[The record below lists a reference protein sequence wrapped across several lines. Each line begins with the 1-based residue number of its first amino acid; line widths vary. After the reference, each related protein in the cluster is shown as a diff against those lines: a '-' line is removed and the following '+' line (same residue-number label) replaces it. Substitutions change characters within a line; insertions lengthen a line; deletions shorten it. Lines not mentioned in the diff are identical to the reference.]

1 MEARSNKLQA
11 KDLINVGIFTA
22 IYFVIFFAGM
32 MLGYIPIFIPLLGL
46 VCPILCG
53 IPFMLYLTKVKK
65 FGMVSL
71 TGIILGLL
79 NLIMGSGV
87 LVLIFGIIFGVLGD
101 VILRAGKYQSWKC
114 TLLGNGVFSLW
125 IMGYVSRMFL
135 TRDTFF
141 ASLVSSYG
149 QEYVDALM
157 SYTPGW
163 MYPVLF
169 VVTFI
174 GGRLGARLGKAVLK
188 KHFEKADC
196 LMDAAVTTLKFEK
209 QICYSHRSED
219 KTIFDCNCQ
228 HHYDYR
234 RHGRIYEP
242 GSPVP
247 HGVPI
252 VFLLL
257 SRKWVDAAR
266 FAVTYAILFAL
277 ELTVLPLL
285 TGTWN
290 FILGAAVGIYTH
302 MLPGF
307 IMGYYLVSTTTV
319 SEFVA
324 AMEKMH
330 IPQKIVIPMSV
341 VFRFFPTV
349 KEEYAAIRDAMKM
362 RGITTLRSPMKMLE
376 YRVVPLMMSIA
387 KIGEEL
393 SAAALT
399 RGLGAPQKR
408 TNICKIGFGP
418 LDIFFFLLA
427 IPCWVGFFIC

>member
-1 MEARSNKLQA
+1 
-11 KDLINVGIFTA
+11 
-22 IYFVIFFAGM
+22 
-32 MLGYIPIFIPLLGL
+32 
-46 VCPILCG
+46 
-53 IPFMLYLTKVKK
+53 
-65 FGMVSL
+65 
-71 TGIILGLL
+71 
-79 NLIMGSGV
+79 
-87 LVLIFGIIFGVLGD
+87 
-101 VILRAGKYQSWKC
+101 
-114 TLLGNGVFSLW
+114 
-125 IMGYVSRMFL
+125 
-135 TRDTFF
+135 
-141 ASLVSSYG
+141 
-149 QEYVDALM
+149 
-157 SYTPGW
+157 
-163 MYPVLF
+163 
-169 VVTFI
+169 
-174 GGRLGARLGKAVLK
+174 
-188 KHFEKADC
+188 
-196 LMDAAVTTLKFEK
+196 MDAAVTTLKFENK
-209 QICYSHRSED
+209 AVIPTDPRTKLFLTVTVS
-219 KTIFDCNCQ
+219 TIMITGGTGGFMNLVRPCLMAC
-228 HHYDYR
+228 
-234 RHGRIYEP
+234 
-242 GSPVP
+242 
-247 HGVPI
+247 PI

-257 SRKWVDAAR
+257 SRKWVAAAR

-427 IPCWVGFFIC
+427 IPCWIGFFIC

>member
-1 MEARSNKLQA
+1 
-11 KDLINVGIFTA
+11 
-22 IYFVIFFAGM
+22 
-32 MLGYIPIFIPLLGL
+32 
-46 VCPILCG
+46 
-53 IPFMLYLTKVKK
+53 
-65 FGMVSL
+65 
-71 TGIILGLL
+71 
-79 NLIMGSGV
+79 
-87 LVLIFGIIFGVLGD
+87 
-101 VILRAGKYQSWKC
+101 
-114 TLLGNGVFSLW
+114 
-125 IMGYVSRMFL
+125 
-135 TRDTFF
+135 
-141 ASLVSSYG
+141 
-149 QEYVDALM
+149 
-157 SYTPGW
+157 
-163 MYPVLF
+163 
-169 VVTFI
+169 
-174 GGRLGARLGKAVLK
+174 
-188 KHFEKADC
+188 
-196 LMDAAVTTLKFEK
+196 MDAAVTTLKFESK
-209 QICYSHRSED
+209 AVIPTDPRTKLFLTVTVS
-219 KTIFDCNCQ
+219 TIMITGGTGGFMNFVRPCLMAC
-228 HHYDYR
+228 
-234 RHGRIYEP
+234 
-242 GSPVP
+242 
-247 HGVPI
+247 PI
-252 VFLLL
+252 IFLLL
-257 SRKWVDAAR
+257 SRKWVAAAR

-324 AMEKMH
+324 AMERMH
-330 IPQKIVIPMSV
+330 VPEKIVIPVSV

-349 KEEYAAIRDAMKM
+349 KEEYAAIRDA
-362 RGITTLRSPMKMLE
+362 MKMLE

>member
-1 MEARSNKLQA
+1 
-11 KDLINVGIFTA
+11 
-22 IYFVIFFAGM
+22 
-32 MLGYIPIFIPLLGL
+32 
-46 VCPILCG
+46 
-53 IPFMLYLTKVKK
+53 
-65 FGMVSL
+65 
-71 TGIILGLL
+71 
-79 NLIMGSGV
+79 
-87 LVLIFGIIFGVLGD
+87 
-101 VILRAGKYQSWKC
+101 
-114 TLLGNGVFSLW
+114 
-125 IMGYVSRMFL
+125 
-135 TRDTFF
+135 
-141 ASLVSSYG
+141 
-149 QEYVDALM
+149 
-157 SYTPGW
+157 
-163 MYPVLF
+163 
-169 VVTFI
+169 
-174 GGRLGARLGKAVLK
+174 
-188 KHFEKADC
+188 
-196 LMDAAVTTLKFEK
+196 MDAAVTTLKFE
-209 QICYSHRSED
+209 S
-219 KTIFDCNCQ
+219 KTVIPTDPRTKLFLTVTVSTIMITGGTGGFMNLVRPCLMAC
-228 HHYDYR
+228 
-234 RHGRIYEP
+234 
-242 GSPVP
+242 
-247 HGVPI
+247 PI

-257 SRKWVDAAR
+257 SRKWGAAAR

-349 KEEYAAIRDAMKM
+349 KEEYTAIRDAMKM
-362 RGITTLRSPMKMLE
+362 RGITTFRSPMKMLE
-376 YRVVPLMMSIA
+376 YRIVPLMMSIA

-427 IPCWVGFFIC
+427 IPCWVGFLIC

>member
-1 MEARSNKLQA
+1 
-11 KDLINVGIFTA
+11 
-22 IYFVIFFAGM
+22 
-32 MLGYIPIFIPLLGL
+32 
-46 VCPILCG
+46 
-53 IPFMLYLTKVKK
+53 
-65 FGMVSL
+65 
-71 TGIILGLL
+71 
-79 NLIMGSGV
+79 
-87 LVLIFGIIFGVLGD
+87 
-101 VILRAGKYQSWKC
+101 
-114 TLLGNGVFSLW
+114 
-125 IMGYVSRMFL
+125 
-135 TRDTFF
+135 
-141 ASLVSSYG
+141 
-149 QEYVDALM
+149 
-157 SYTPGW
+157 
-163 MYPVLF
+163 
-169 VVTFI
+169 
-174 GGRLGARLGKAVLK
+174 
-188 KHFEKADC
+188 
-196 LMDAAVTTLKFEK
+196 MDAVVGTLKFENK
-209 QICYSHRSED
+209 AVIPTDPRTKLFLTVTVS
-219 KTIFDCNCQ
+219 TIMITGGTGGFMNLVRPCLMAC
-228 HHYDYR
+228 
-234 RHGRIYEP
+234 
-242 GSPVP
+242 
-247 HGVPI
+247 PI

-257 SRKWVDAAR
+257 SRKWGAAAR

-349 KEEYAAIRDAMKM
+349 KAEYAAIRDAMKM
-362 RGITTLRSPMKMLE
+362 LE
-376 YRVVPLMMSIA
+376 YRIVPLMMSIA

>member
-1 MEARSNKLQA
+1 MAYNHGREDRKWRIWKEAEEKLLRECGVDEATIEQIRMADRADFNSNRRFYRWTN
-11 KDLINVGIFTA
+11 D
-22 IYFVIFFAGM
+22 
-32 MLGYIPIFIPLLGL
+32 
-46 VCPILCG
+46 
-53 IPFMLYLTKVKK
+53 
-65 FGMVSL
+65 
-71 TGIILGLL
+71 
-79 NLIMGSGV
+79 
-87 LVLIFGIIFGVLGD
+87 
-101 VILRAGKYQSWKC
+101 
-114 TLLGNGVFSLW
+114 
-125 IMGYVSRMFL
+125 
-135 TRDTFF
+135 
-141 ASLVSSYG
+141 
-149 QEYVDALM
+149 
-157 SYTPGW
+157 
-163 MYPVLF
+163 
-169 VVTFI
+169 
-174 GGRLGARLGKAVLK
+174 
-188 KHFEKADC
+188 
-196 LMDAAVTTLKFEK
+196 MDAVVGTLKFENK
-209 QICYSHRSED
+209 AVIPTDPRTKLFLTVTVS
-219 KTIFDCNCQ
+219 TIMITGGTGGFMNLVRPCLMAC
-228 HHYDYR
+228 
-234 RHGRIYEP
+234 
-242 GSPVP
+242 
-247 HGVPI
+247 PI

-257 SRKWVDAAR
+257 SRKWGVAAR

-349 KEEYAAIRDAMKM
+349 KEEYTAIRDAMKM
-362 RGITTLRSPMKMLE
+362 RGITTFRSPMKMLE
-376 YRVVPLMMSIA
+376 YRIVPLMMSIA

>member
-1 MEARSNKLQA
+1 
-11 KDLINVGIFTA
+11 
-22 IYFVIFFAGM
+22 
-32 MLGYIPIFIPLLGL
+32 
-46 VCPILCG
+46 
-53 IPFMLYLTKVKK
+53 
-65 FGMVSL
+65 
-71 TGIILGLL
+71 
-79 NLIMGSGV
+79 
-87 LVLIFGIIFGVLGD
+87 
-101 VILRAGKYQSWKC
+101 
-114 TLLGNGVFSLW
+114 
-125 IMGYVSRMFL
+125 
-135 TRDTFF
+135 
-141 ASLVSSYG
+141 
-149 QEYVDALM
+149 
-157 SYTPGW
+157 
-163 MYPVLF
+163 
-169 VVTFI
+169 
-174 GGRLGARLGKAVLK
+174 
-188 KHFEKADC
+188 
-196 LMDAAVTTLKFEK
+196 MDAVVGTLKFENK
-209 QICYSHRSED
+209 AVIPTDPRTKLFLTVTVS
-219 KTIFDCNCQ
+219 TIMITGGTGGFMNLVRPCLMAC
-228 HHYDYR
+228 
-234 RHGRIYEP
+234 
-242 GSPVP
+242 
-247 HGVPI
+247 PI

-257 SRKWVDAAR
+257 SRKWGAAAR

-362 RGITTLRSPMKMLE
+362 LE
-376 YRVVPLMMSIA
+376 YRIVPLMMSIA

>member
-1 MEARSNKLQA
+1 
-11 KDLINVGIFTA
+11 
-22 IYFVIFFAGM
+22 
-32 MLGYIPIFIPLLGL
+32 
-46 VCPILCG
+46 
-53 IPFMLYLTKVKK
+53 
-65 FGMVSL
+65 
-71 TGIILGLL
+71 
-79 NLIMGSGV
+79 
-87 LVLIFGIIFGVLGD
+87 
-101 VILRAGKYQSWKC
+101 
-114 TLLGNGVFSLW
+114 
-125 IMGYVSRMFL
+125 
-135 TRDTFF
+135 
-141 ASLVSSYG
+141 
-149 QEYVDALM
+149 
-157 SYTPGW
+157 
-163 MYPVLF
+163 
-169 VVTFI
+169 
-174 GGRLGARLGKAVLK
+174 
-188 KHFEKADC
+188 
-196 LMDAAVTTLKFEK
+196 MDAAVTTLKFESK
-209 QICYSHRSED
+209 SVIPTDPRTKLFLTVTVS
-219 KTIFDCNCQ
+219 TIMITGGTGGFMNLVRPCLMAC
-228 HHYDYR
+228 
-234 RHGRIYEP
+234 
-242 GSPVP
+242 
-247 HGVPI
+247 PI

-330 IPQKIVIPMSV
+330 
-341 VFRFFPTV
+341 
-349 KEEYAAIRDAMKM
+349 AAIRDAMKM